1 MHKRKNSGLSLVE
14 LMVSITVAM
23 IISIGA
29 LYVYSGQLRT
39 FFQTARKEQTTQEAA
54 AAFEIISSLLR
65 QAEIC
70 LSCSPQQTVAM
81 TYPTGI
87 SNPNATTTLQA
98 ANDSIQVDFTVP
110 SGYSIWPN
118 DSTPYTNNAIR
129 LEWSAASGILY
140 VSAGASV
147 TDTSSSRTLIPLAGN
162 SGNLNTRVINFDVWP
177 MVVDAAGAV
186 ATGAAGDKPTAGYR
200 IVLTSRVGAPDA
212 TYTNPLDPTGALKN
226 YRTVTY
232 ESTVLSRNW

>member
-1 MHKRKNSGLSLVE
+1 
-14 LMVSITVAM
+14 MVSITVSM

-39 FFQTARKEQTTQEAA
+39 FFQVARKEQTTQEAA
-54 AAFEIISSLLR
+54 AAFEAISSLLR

-70 LSCSPQQTVAM
+70 LSCSPQQTVAI

-87 SNPNATTTLQA
+87 TNPNAATTLQTI
-98 ANDSIQVDFTVP
+98 NDSIQVDFTVP

-118 DSTPYTNNAIR
+118 DSSPYTNNAIR
-129 LEWSAASGILY
+129 LEWTAANGVLY

-147 TDTSSSRTLIPLAGN
+147 SDASSSRTRIPLAGHT
-162 SGNLNTRVINFDVWP
+162 GNLNTRVVNFDVWP
-177 MVVDAAGAV
+177 MTVNATGAV
-186 ATGAAGDKPTAGYR
+186 AAGGTAGDKPTAGYR
-200 IVLTSRVGAPDA
+200 IVLTARVGSSDA
-212 TYTNPLDPTGALKN
+212 TYTNPLDPTGVLKN